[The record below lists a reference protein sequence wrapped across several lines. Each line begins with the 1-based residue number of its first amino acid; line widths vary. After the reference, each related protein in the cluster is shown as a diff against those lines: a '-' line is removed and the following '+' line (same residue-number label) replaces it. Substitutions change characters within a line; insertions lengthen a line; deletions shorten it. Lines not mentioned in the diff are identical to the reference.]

1 MGGSAARHHARA
13 DVSQVRGRNDGSE
26 PTQGGGPCAF
36 AVAIQRWARRTASA
50 WVPPFRSGRCH
61 RTVRG
66 HVGDQLA
73 AFGTGRGGSPH
84 FHLPLLRSAAGTIGS
99 MDLDE
104 RLMMAADKL
113 TGVDLQW
120 LGARTADEVGPH
132 ERGESL
138 RQAALLAGC
147 LWHASVVLIDGLFDD
162 VEQMRSQQDSDWAA
176 AVDDTEVLATLPVRF
191 RPHYSPVFT
200 QKFLV
205 AAVAVTERL
214 AKGWA
219 PLACV
224 AEELAVRCLLNQV
237 EVIAE
242 TFEVALRPDWR
253 SELEEYLFE
262 DLDHE
267 FLFDQ
272 ALDGFED
279 DATFGPP
286 GMAPMDFASWFVP
299 FNDERRLPPYA
310 EDDPAGV

>member
-1 MGGSAARHHARA
+1 MISLQRSAP
-13 DVSQVRGRNDGSE
+13 V
-26 PTQGGGPCAF
+26 
-36 AVAIQRWARRTASA
+36 VATRRTSTC
-50 WVPPFRSGRCH
+50 RCC
-61 RTVRG
+61 R
-66 HVGDQLA
+66 
-73 AFGTGRGGSPH
+73 
-84 FHLPLLRSAAGTIGS
+84 AAGTIGS

-162 VEQMRSQQDSDWAA
+162 VEQMRSRRDSDWVA
-176 AVDDTEVLATLPVRF
+176 AVDGTVVLATLPVRF

-219 PLACV
+219 PPACV

-237 EVIAE
+237 EVIAG